1 MNTRGQ
7 GSRAYSGINRKA
19 RPRSV
24 TFTRA
29 VLIAVVLSVAQMI
42 AVPTIIA
49 ATAQQAQP
57 VASVVP
63 TVTIEGYDLDFT
75 LPTAAKAGC
84 MVCHGDEGLTRVR
97 DGRVIS
103 YFVDPDRFSR
113 SAHGLIQCTG
123 CHLDFAFSAP
133 HEQFGTDWR
142 GVAKSACRNC
152 HQEQAIAVGRGAHS
166 LEVTPAAVPAEAAE
180 VRPLCGDCHGSH
192 EIEFLTDDP
201 QGRAA
206 LHARGWEICGRCHQE
221 YWDSYNDYYHGAA
234 YKRGATDAP
243 ACWDCH
249 GYHEILPAEHRDSMV
264 NERRLVQTCG
274 RCHPDAN
281 EAYVDYARFIHGRE
295 EISEQIVLS
304 RMMRWVRETIGGLFG
319 R

>member
-7 GSRAYSGINRKA
+7 GSRVHNGIR
-19 RPRSV
+19 RRSRSSS
-24 TFTRA
+24 TRLACA
-29 VLIAVVLSVAQMI
+29 VLIATAFIVTQGI
-42 AVPTIIA
+42 ASPAIA
-49 ATAQQAQP
+49 EATPVQP
-57 VASVVP
+57 AASAVT
-63 TVTIEGYDLDFT
+63 TVTIEGYDVDFT

-84 MVCHGDEGLTRVR
+84 MVCHGDEDLTRVR

-103 YFVDPDRFSR
+103 YFVDPDGFSQ

-133 HEQFGTDWR
+133 HEQLGTDWSS
-142 GVAKSACRNC
+142 VARSACANC
-152 HQEQAIAVGRGAHS
+152 HREQAIAVGRGAHR
-166 LEVTPAAVPAEAAE
+166 LEVTPTAPPAEE
-180 VRPLCGDCHGSH
+180 TEPRPLCGDCHGSH

-206 LHARGWEICGRCHQE
+206 LHARGWEICGRCHQD

-234 YKRGATDAP
+234 YKRGAVDAP

-249 GYHEILPAEHRDSMV
+249 GYHEILPAEDRNSMV
-264 NERRLVQTCG
+264 NERRLVETCA

-281 EAYVDYARFIHGRE
+281 EAYVDYARLIHGHE
-295 EISEQIVLS
+295 EISEQIFLS